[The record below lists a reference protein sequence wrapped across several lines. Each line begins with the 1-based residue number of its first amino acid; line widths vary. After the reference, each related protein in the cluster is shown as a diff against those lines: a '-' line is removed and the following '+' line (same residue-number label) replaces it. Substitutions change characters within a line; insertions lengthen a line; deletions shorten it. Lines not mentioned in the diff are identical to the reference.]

1 MLKVIK
7 ADYYQTFWSNQ
18 IDIVDNDAFMA
29 NLYMI

>member
-7 ADYYQTFWSNQ
+7 ADYYQAFWSNQ